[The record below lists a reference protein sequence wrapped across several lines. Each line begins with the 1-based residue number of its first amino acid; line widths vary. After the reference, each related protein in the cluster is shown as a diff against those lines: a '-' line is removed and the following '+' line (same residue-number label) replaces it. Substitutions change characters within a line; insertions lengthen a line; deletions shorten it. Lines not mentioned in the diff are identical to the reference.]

1 MTVDHRKPGYMSA
14 VLTGHDAAVAE
25 WVGGKVGKPFS
36 DEMKYTAIGVVSP
49 EGRLIGGYVF
59 TGHTG
64 TSIEMSLAGS
74 GVALR
79 STWAAVIDYVFR
91 QLGCVR
97 LQVHTRRDNAR
108 ARKQATRLGF
118 RYEGTM
124 RRYYGDCAGLVY
136 SLTVDDLPAFRERWK
151 IHA

>member
-1 MTVDHRKPGYMSA
+1 MTDI
-14 VLTGHDAAVAE
+14 LFGHDAAVAE
-25 WVGGKVGKPFS
+25 YVGARLGKPFDVS
-36 DEMKYTAIGVVSP
+36 ALISTIGVLAG
-49 EGRLIGGYVF
+49 GRLTGGYVF
-59 TGHTG
+59 TGYTG
-64 TSIEMSLAGS
+64 TSIELSLAGS

-79 STWAAVIDYVFR
+79 STWLAVLDYVFG

-136 SLTVDDLPAFRERWK
+136 SLTVDDLEAFRQRW
-151 IHA
+151 HLDRAHG

>member
-1 MTVDHRKPGYMSA
+1 MRVLLGQDTA
-14 VLTGHDAAVAE
+14 VSE
-25 WVGGKVGKPFS
+25 YVGRIVGKPFNM
-36 DEMKYTAIGVVSP
+36 DALKTTMGVTNT

-59 TGHTG
+59 TGYTG
-64 TSIEMSLAGS
+64 PSIELSLAGK

-79 STWAAVIDYVFR
+79 STWLAVLSYVFD

-108 ARKQATRLGF
+108 ARKQASRLGF

-124 RRYYGDCAGLVY
+124 RRYYGDMGGLVY
-136 SLTVDDLPAFRERWK
+136 SLTADDLPAFRERWR
-151 IHA
+151 I

>member
-1 MTVDHRKPGYMSA
+1 MSE
-14 VLTGHDAAVAE
+14 LLFGHDRDVCE
-25 WVGGKVGKPFS
+25 FVGSVVGKPFG
-36 DEMKYTAIGVVSP
+36 DVPKTTIGIVSP
-49 EGRLIGGYVF
+49 EGKIIGGYVF
-59 TGHTG
+59 TGYTG
-64 TSIEMSLAGS
+64 PSIEMSLAGS

-79 STWAAVIDYVFR
+79 DTWTAVLSYVFG

-124 RRYYGDCAGLVY
+124 RRYYGDVAGLVY
-136 SLTVDDLPAFRERWK
+136 SLTADDLPAFRERWRL
-151 IHA
+151 HADQG

>member
-1 MTVDHRKPGYMSA
+1 MI
-14 VLTGHDAAVAE
+14 LLGHDIAVSE
-25 WVGGKVGKPFS
+25 FVGRIVGKPFHLAS
-36 DEMKYTAIGVVSP
+36 LQTTIGVVSP

-59 TGHTG
+59 TSYTG
-64 TSIEMSLAGS
+64 PSIEMSLAGS

-79 STWAAVIDYVFR
+79 STWAAVLSYVFDPPP

-118 RYEGTM
+118 RYEGTL
-124 RRYYGDCAGLVY
+124 RDYYGRGVNGLLY
-136 SLTVDDLPAFRERWK
+136 ALTADDLPAFRARWRV
-151 IHA
+151 

>member
-1 MTVDHRKPGYMSA
+1 MPLMLGQDTA
-14 VLTGHDAAVAE
+14 VSE
-25 WVGGKVGKPFS
+25 FVGRIVGKPFHADAMAS
-36 DEMKYTAIGVVSP
+36 TIGVVSP

-59 TGHTG
+59 TGYTG
-64 TSIEMSLAGS
+64 PSIEMSLAGS

-79 STWAAVIDYVFR
+79 STWGAVLAYVFD

-124 RRYYGDCAGLVY
+124 RRYYGDCPGLVY
-136 SLTVDDLPAFRERWK
+136 SLTADDLPAFRARWK
-151 IHA
+151 L